1 MDRGIVF
8 PYSQFGA
15 VANGLIWGNGLCRSS
30 DTVIPHI
37 FLFPGMTVCHPG
49 AGLR

>member
-30 DTVIPHI
+30 DTTHCPI
-37 FLFPGMTVCHPG
+37 LL
-49 AGLR
+49 LRR